1 MIELLFAG
9 TWGFIWQFGLG
20 GALIAGALAGAW
32 FLPMFRRDFLWAA
45 AIVVFALVFESIG
58 IHTEKVRRDAQ
69 EQVIEKRVDDA
80 VKNSEDAVN
89 QGKKDPFDDP
99 RL

>member
-1 MIELLFAG
+1 MISLFFAG
-9 TWGFIWQFGLG
+9 LWPMLWHFGIG
-20 GALIAGALAGAW
+20 GVLVAGALAGAW

-58 IHTEKVRRDAQ
+58 IHTEKARRDAQ

-80 VKNSEDAVN
+80 VKNTD
-89 QGKKDPFDDP
+89 GKKDPFDDP
-99 RL
+99 GL